1 MSPSPASVPASR
13 SSWAGLI
20 LLAVAIFAVITTEV
34 VPIGILPRV
43 VQDFGLDESVGG
55 MLVSLYAGLV
65 ALTAVPLTRFTG
77 SLPRKPVLLSTL
89 VIFTAS
95 NILAATAPSFV
106 WLVVARA
113 VGGMAH
119 ALFFALAIGYATRIA
134 PPGAVGKAMAMTSMG
149 ASAGFILGVPAGTAL
164 AEVAGWRLTFGAL
177 GALTAIA
184 FVVALVLLPSVK
196 HDAAASRTLVPGGS
210 SLLLV
215 AGLAGTTFLG
225 HYCLYTFVSPLIL
238 STGLD
243 PVWLSPV
250 LVLFG
255 VAGLF
260 AIRAVAPRL
269 DAHPVRWMIL
279 VPVSILLSLAA
290 TVLAMP
296 ILWPTLIIAGLWGAC
311 FAPVNSTFQ
320 NVLVRVG
327 KENPEMAGAWINVTC
342 NLGIGGGAA
351 LGGLAL
357 DAGGLQGAG
366 LLGCVILALS
376 IGFTLLMRTRLNA
389 AAAR

>member
-1 MSPSPASVPASR
+1 MSPTPAPASNAR
-13 SSWAGLI
+13 SGWAGLI

-43 VQDFGLDESVGG
+43 VQDFGLDESAGG

-65 ALTAVPLTRFTG
+65 AVTAVPLTRFTG

-95 NILAATAPSFV
+95 NLLAALAPSFA

-134 PPGAVGKAMAMTSMG
+134 PPGSLGKAMAMTSMG

-164 AEVAGWRLTFGAL
+164 SEAAGWRVTFGAL
-177 GALTAIA
+177 AALTAVA
-184 FVVALVLLPSVK
+184 FVVALVLLPGVK
-196 HDAAASRTLVPGGS
+196 HDAAASRTLVPGGG

-215 AGLAGTTFLG
+215 ASLAGLTFLG

-238 STGLD
+238 STGLN

-279 VPVSILLSLAA
+279 VPVSILISLAA

-296 ILWPTLIIAGLWGAC
+296 ALWPTLVIAGLWGAC

-357 DAGGLQGAG
+357 DASGLQGAG
-366 LLGCVILALS
+366 WLGCGILALTVLA
-376 IGFTLLMRTRLNA
+376 TLALRPRLQA

>member
-1 MSPSPASVPASR
+1 LSPTPAPASNAR
-13 SSWAGLI
+13 SGWAGLI

-43 VQDFGLDESVGG
+43 VQDFGLDESAGG

-65 ALTAVPLTRFTG
+65 AVTAVPLTRFTG

-95 NILAATAPSFV
+95 NLLAALAPSFA

-134 PPGAVGKAMAMTSMG
+134 PPGSLGKAMAMTSMG

-164 AEVAGWRLTFGAL
+164 SEAAGWRVTFGAL
-177 GALTAIA
+177 GALTAVA
-184 FVVALVLLPSVK
+184 FVVALVLLPGVK
-196 HDAAASRTLVPGGS
+196 HDAAASRTLVPGGG

-215 AGLAGTTFLG
+215 ASLAGLTFLG

-238 STGLD
+238 STGMN

-279 VPVSILLSLAA
+279 VPVSILISLAA

-296 ILWPTLIIAGLWGAC
+296 ALWPTLVIAGLWGAC

-357 DAGGLQGAG
+357 DASGLQGAG
-366 LLGCVILALS
+366 WLGCGILALTVLA
-376 IGFTLLMRTRLNA
+376 TLALRPRLQA